1 MDFYSKFKTF
11 ARPKYTSNPEEKGI
25 KISNR
30 VLLYTKRN
38 MEEMSMNRTFS
49 ALMASV
55 QADPCSFF
63 CRLKERVD
71 HPHIPHRILQGYRLG
86 VIHQDCL

>member
-1 MDFYSKFKTF
+1 MWNQEYHPVDLYGKSETF

-30 VLLYTKRN
+30 ILLSIIGNLK
-38 MEEMSMNRTFS
+38 EMSINRAFS

-63 CRLKERVD
+63 SRLKERVD
-71 HPHIPHRILQGYRLG
+71 HLHILHGIL
-86 VIHQDCL
+86 